1 MKDDSYGQKAYL
13 DEMSPRHQHQQLR
26 HQIHRLQH
34 RLRLGHDQGPGRA
47 FRQRKEDASLNSH
60 HPGQS
65 SSHRPDQAA
74 FRIFCYFNFDT
85 I

>member
-13 DEMSPRHQHQQLR
+13 DEMSPRHQHQQIR

-47 FRQRKEDASLNSH
+47 FRQRKEDASTLTIQVKVALTVLTKQLL
-60 HPGQS
+60 GS
-65 SSHRPDQAA
+65 SATS
-74 FRIFCYFNFDT
+74 T
-85 I
+85 